1 MVMRWLLMRW
11 LLMRWVLRG
20 GAAADVLAIG
30 GRSPVATG
38 RMGIAATL
46 IGMAVGICL
55 AVTGPAAAQNDN
67 AKPAQAGEEAAAADG
82 PPVLQVELN
91 TIEQQDDAACRVYL
105 VVKNDSEDRF
115 TDLEMELILFDTQ
128 GFVSRRYAVQIAPLQ
143 PNKTRVRPF
152 DLPELDCDTVGQFLI
167 NDVTRCVAE
176 GNDQPEC
183 LRRIRTESKGEVKL
197 FM

>member
-1 MVMRWLLMRW
+1 MVMRWLLR
-11 LLMRWVLRG
+11 R
-20 GAAADVLAIG
+20 GAAAGVLAIG
-30 GRSPVATG
+30 GSSPVSTG

-46 IGMAVGICL
+46 IGMAIATCL
-55 AVTGPAAAQNDN
+55 ALTGPAVAQNDN
-67 AKPAQAGEEAAAADG
+67 AQPAQAGEEAAAADG

-91 TIEQQDDAACRVYL
+91 TIAQQDDAACRVYL
-105 VVKNDSEDRF
+105 VVTNNSEDRF

-167 NDVTRCVAE
+167 NDVTRCAAE

-183 LRRIRTESKGEVKL
+183 LRRIRTESKGDVKL
-197 FM
+197 FL